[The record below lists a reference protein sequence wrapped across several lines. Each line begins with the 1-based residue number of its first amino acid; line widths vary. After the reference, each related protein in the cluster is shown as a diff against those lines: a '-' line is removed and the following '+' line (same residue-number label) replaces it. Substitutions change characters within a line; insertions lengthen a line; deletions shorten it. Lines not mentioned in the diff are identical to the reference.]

1 MSREFLFGKFY
12 DIKDNKQREKIINKH
27 SEYAKNKNVFLLD
40 IYDNEGTLKTSY
52 NSFNKNVIPVEEA
65 KNKDLM
71 YFTPN
76 ELKELMDSIASTSF
90 STKDRVYNVMN
101 SYLDYCVSK
110 GYITINNLSG
120 LDKEELCRP
129 PKLMARY
136 RIVSKEDVY
145 KWCDESVLTGRV
157 SIMDCLPLLLA
168 RYGIV
173 GKGLSRIINLK
184 LENINTDN
192 KTIEIYEEDKL
203 LVFPVD
209 DRLIEYIYRAVDLKE
224 HNNLKYIDS
233 GNIIKAREDYP
244 NLIVD
249 EAYIY
254 NKVTAIFNLKIMP
267 RISFKALELSRK
279 IDFLLDIREERML
292 DTEDFKQ
299 ITLMFNPNP
308 SVASHI
314 SLVKNYES
322 ITGDEVN
329 PPRGKNRK
337 KDNHSKKT
345 AEKIREQLG
354 L

>member
-12 DIKDNKQREKIINKH
+12 DIKDDTQREKIIKEH
-27 SEYAKNKNVFLLD
+27 SEYAKNKNIFLLD
-40 IYDNEGTLKTSY
+40 MYDNEGTLRTSY
-52 NSFNKNVIPVEEA
+52 NRFKKNVIPIEEA
-65 KNKDLM
+65 KGKDLM
-71 YFTPN
+71 YFN
-76 ELKELMDSIASTSF
+76 AKELINLMNSVVSSSF
-90 STKDRVYNVMN
+90 STKSRVYDLINI
-101 SYLDYCVSK
+101 YLDYCINK

-120 LDKEELCRP
+120 LNKEELCKP
-129 PKLMARY
+129 HTLMARY
-136 RIVSKEDVY
+136 RVVSLNDVY
-145 KWCDESVLTGRV
+145 KWCDDSILTGKV

-184 LENINTDN
+184 LENINIEN

-203 LVFPVD
+203 LVFPID
-209 DRLIEYIYRAVDLKE
+209 DRLIEYIYKAVDLKE

-233 GNIIKAREDYP
+233 GNIIKVREDYS
-244 NLIVD
+244 NSVAD
-249 EAYIY
+249 ETYIY
-254 NKVTAIFNLKIMP
+254 NKVTAVFNLKIMP

-308 SVASHI
+308 SVSSHI

-322 ITGDEVN
+322 ITGDKVN